1 MTLRVTI
8 RTLSILA
15 AAFGLSACQYSPG
28 MADRS
33 MAFNDA
39 VANSN
44 NQLLFRNIVRASE
57 RMPTYYSRLQG
68 DTASAGMSPTL
79 GAAIPFTKGFTFE
92 GDKGAT
98 GVLTGTKSIS
108 SLGALSGTIGLST
121 PETNTLSLQTMDDQ
135 KYQAGMM
142 KALDFTQLKGY
153 FDEGYS
159 RDLLMLMFIARVRLD
174 TDLVNKIDA
183 AVASTC
189 SDTSTDSTCEYI
201 RSDPYG
207 ANFAG
212 GDWREHWS
220 LVKCAANGGAYTNTA
235 GTSVEFANDPAQEI
249 LPPGSSADRTKI
261 PHHQMC
267 FEMLLQD
274 LFVLGLDI
282 APGGNLSSE
291 VVDAHVP
298 AKVANDPN
306 FRLEMVK
313 QGTKIVNLPDGKSAV
328 LCRSKPD
335 KVAFTLAFD
344 RKQNTALAG
353 LASKLTDDL
362 EATRQ
367 SGADDDNSG
376 ACARNDKPRPEARK
390 AHAAKADR
398 APGAQSDD
406 TKPIRLVSKDI
417 AFTERSFE
425 GMIYYLGEIVRADE
439 SGVDPAS
446 IVRVH
451 GRNSTVTGVGYTESM
466 FYASSALDLADAA
479 LSIKADSGKEMR
491 LPKLCPLS
499 IRLAPLKADG
509 GGCSVEYPDNESI
522 AVLSLLNQVW
532 GLQKEYTGPPAQPV
546 ILANPQ

>member
-15 AAFGLSACQYSPG
+15 AALGLSACQYSPG
-28 MADRS
+28 MSDRS
-33 MAFNDA
+33 TAFNDA

-57 RMPTYYSRLQG
+57 RMPTYYSRIQG
-68 DTASAGMSPTL
+68 NTASASISPTL
-79 GAAIPFTKGFTFE
+79 GAAFPFTKGFSFE

-98 GVLTGTKSIS
+98 GVLTGTKSITT
-108 SLGALSGTIGLST
+108 LGALSGTIGLSS

-153 FDEGYS
+153 FDEGFS
-159 RDLLMLMFIARVRLD
+159 RDLLMLMFIARIRLD
-174 TDLVNKIDA
+174 IDLVNQIDA
-183 AVASTC
+183 AVASAC
-189 SDTSTDSTCEYI
+189 SDTSTDPICQYI

-220 LVKCAANGGAYTNTA
+220 LAACVKGHGAYTDT
-235 GTSVEFANDPAQEI
+235 GGSVEFTNDPAQEI
-249 LPPGSSADRTKI
+249 LPPGSSADHTRV

-313 QGTKIVNLPDGKSAV
+313 QDTKIVNLPGGKSAV

-344 RKQNTALAG
+344 RKQNAALAG

-367 SGADDDNSG
+367 SGTDDDNSG
-376 ACARNDKPRPEARK
+376 ACARNDKPRPVARK
-390 AHAAKADR
+390 AHAAKTDR
-398 APGAQSDD
+398 APEAQPDD
-406 TKPIRLVSKDI
+406 AKPIRLVSKDI

-451 GRNSTVTGVGYTESM
+451 GRNSTVTGAGYTESM
-466 FYASSALDLADAA
+466 FYASSMLDSADAA

-499 IRLAPLKADG
+499 IRLASPKADG